1 MCVWCCMRMV
11 LMMGACGA
19 NEACVGCCMC
29 VCVLLM
35 GHACVVDEVG
45 CVSVARVYNVTV
57 VIA

>member
-35 GHACVVDEVG
+35 RCVCVPDGACV
-45 CVSVARVYNVTV
+45 CS
-57 VIA
+57 